1 MRNVKTVA
9 LACLLL
15 VALGVASA
23 FAQSIE
29 GLWKIIDDK
38 TNSPTAIVMLYTN
51 GGKLYGRMMATIDKN
66 TGAIKDTI
74 AVRKDKA
81 DALAGDPPFCGLDF
95 VYELQ
100 AKGKDWKAR
109 SSTPKTAKYMTAP
122 SSRTAQSSSCAARSR
137 ARAACSGGIRPGS
150 VPAPPTCLPAS
161 YCLIPQVSCP
171 LFLRRNKAAGLKARR
186 GLGYGGLSPHY
197 GEVVVAGCQRG
208 L

>member
-1 MRNVKTVA
+1 MRNVKTLA

-38 TNSPTAIVMLYTN
+38 TNSPTAIVMLYMN

-100 AKGKDWKAR
+100 AKGKDWKGSIIDPEDGKVYDCTIKQDGSKLIVR
-109 SSTPKTAKYMTAP
+109 GSLKGTGGLLGRNQTWLSSGPADLPAGLALPNP
-122 SSRTAQSSSCAARSR
+122 SSF
-137 ARAACSGGIRPGS
+137 
-150 VPAPPTCLPAS
+150 VPV
-161 YCLIPQVSCP
+161 IP
-171 LFLRRNKAAGLKARR
+171 KKK
-186 GLGYGGLSPHY
+186 
-197 GEVVVAGCQRG
+197 
-208 L
+208 